1 MENEKMKTYDV
12 TIKAEI
18 YKTITV
24 TAEDENSAYVEAHEV
39 FSVAS
44 DDWPEKYNEET
55 ISVVEVLPC

>member
-1 MENEKMKTYDV
+1 MKTYDV

-24 TAEDENSAYVEAHEV
+24 TAEDENSAYMEAHEV

>member
-1 MENEKMKTYDV
+1 MKTYDV

-39 FSVAS
+39 FSGYTQKAR
-44 DDWPEKYNEET
+44 PARHR
-55 ISVVEVLPC
+55 